1 LQKQIG
7 RLVIF
12 AGKYS
17 VLQSSP
23 AKARGIFFGINMA
36 GQQVKKKA
44 SLVITA
50 TKDRDLP
57 MEKIRNIGIIA
68 HIDAGKTTTTERI
81 LFETGKTYKLG
92 SVDEGTTATDWMD
105 QERERGITIVS
116 AAITTFWDLQT
127 SSSVENGHYRV
138 NIIDTPG
145 HIDFTAE
152 VERSLRVLDGA
163 VMVFDGRT
171 GVESQSETVWRQ
183 ADRYKVP
190 RICILNKL
198 NLIGADFEG
207 SIKSVRERLGANA
220 SPIQLP
226 IGQEHEHH
234 GIVDL
239 IKMKA
244 YSYKG
249 IEDNKLI
256 EEEVPSNLLEQSK
269 KYRDELLE
277 AVAEFDDV
285 TLSKFLEGQNLNE
298 ADIKRAV
305 RKGVIAGKF
314 FPILGGDN
322 RTAITQLLLDSV
334 VEFLPS
340 PLDVPP
346 VQGVNPKTGE
356 TESRKP
362 DKKEPFSA
370 LAFKVVTDPHVGRLV
385 YLRIYSG
392 TLGAG
397 QAILNVTRQKQERI
411 GKLVLLHADQREL
424 IEEAYA
430 GEIVA
435 AVGIRDTTTGDSL
448 ADTAHPIILE
458 SISFPEPVISLAIEP
473 ATKSDQEKMGLA
485 LQKLS
490 DEDPTF
496 KIKSNPETGQTIISG
511 MGELQ
516 LEVLVDRMKR
526 EFNVDATTGAPQVAY
541 KETIKKV
548 AQGEGK
554 YIRQT
559 GGRGQYGHCFLR
571 VEPQGR
577 GEGYTW
583 KSEIRGGAIPSE
595 FIPAIEK
602 GVREKLENGILA
614 GFPMTD
620 MKVVVYDGTYH
631 DVDSSEIAFKIAGS
645 LAVEEAVKHADMVLL
660 EPIMKIEVTT
670 PDEFMGDV
678 IGDLS
683 SKRAQIQG
691 TDQRGNMTIINALAP
706 LAELSGYATKLRSIS
721 QGRASFYMEPS
732 HYEEV
737 PANITTNLINQR
749 SGIVRRVN

>member
-1 LQKQIG
+1 MSA
-7 RLVIF
+7 V
-12 AGKYS
+12 
-17 VLQSSP
+17 
-23 AKARGIFFGINMA
+23 
-36 GQQVKKKA
+36 QVTKKKSA
-44 SLVITA
+44 LVVTE
-50 TKDRDLP
+50 TKDRNLP
-57 MEKIRNIGIIA
+57 MERIRNIGIIA

-116 AAITTFWDLQT
+116 AAITTFWDLKAD
-127 SSSVENGHYRV
+127 SSVGSGHYRI

-183 ADRYKVP
+183 ADRYRVP

-207 SIKSVRERLGANA
+207 SIKSIKERLGANA
-220 SPIQLP
+220 SPIEIP
-226 IGQEHEHH
+226 IGLEHELH
-234 GIVDL
+234 GVVDL
-239 IKMKA
+239 VKMKA
-244 YSYKG
+244 FTYKG
-249 IEDNKLI
+249 IEDNKLT
-256 EEEVPSNLLEQSK
+256 EEEIPGELIESAK
-269 KYRDELLE
+269 KYREELLE
-277 AVAEFDDV
+277 KVAEFDDEV
-285 TLSKFLEGQNLNE
+285 LAKYLEGTE
-298 ADIKRAV
+298 ITESEFKRAI

-322 RTAITQLLLDSV
+322 RTATTQLLMDAV
-334 VEFLPS
+334 VEYLPS
-340 PLDVPP
+340 PQEVPP
-346 VQGVNPKTGE
+346 VEGVNPKTGE
-356 TESRKP
+356 
-362 DKKEPFSA
+362 KETRRPKNEEPLSA

-385 YLRIYSG
+385 YLRVYSG
-392 TLGAG
+392 IIRVGEQVYNST
-397 QAILNVTRQKQERI
+397 KQTTERI

-435 AVGIRDTTTGDSL
+435 AVGIRDTTTGN
-448 ADTAHPIILE
+448 TICNPGHPILLE
-458 SISFPEPVISLAIEP
+458 SIKFPEPVISLAIEP
-473 ATKSDQEKMGLA
+473 ATKADQEKMGLA

-496 KIKSNPETGQTIISG
+496 RIKSNPETGQTIISG

-516 LEVLVDRMKR
+516 LEVLVERMKR
-526 EFNVDATTGAPQVAY
+526 EFNVEAKTGAPQVAY
-541 KETIKKV
+541 KETIKKT
-548 AQGEGK
+548 AEGEGK

-559 GGRGQYGHCFLR
+559 GGRGQYGHCLLR
-571 VEPQGR
+571 VEPLGR
-577 GEGYTW
+577 GEGT
-583 KSEIRGGAIPSE
+583 KFVSEIKGGAIPSE

-602 GVREKLENGILA
+602 GVKEKLENGILA

-620 MKVVVYDGTYH
+620 MAVFVYDGSFH
-631 DVDSSEIAFKIAGS
+631 EVDSSEIAFKIAGS
-645 LAVEEAVKHADMVLL
+645 MAVEHASRAADMTIL
-660 EPIMKIEVTT
+660 EPIMKVEVST
-670 PDEFMGDV
+670 PGEFMGDV

-683 SKRAQIQG
+683 AKRAQIQG
-691 TDQRGNMTIINALAP
+691 TEEKGQMTVINAMVP
-706 LAELSGYATKLRSIS
+706 LAEMSGYATKLRSVS

-732 HYEEV
+732 HYEEM
-737 PANITTNLINQR
+737 PKNLMEQLVAKVGKVTFGRN
-749 SGIVRRVN
+749 

>member
-1 LQKQIG
+1 
-7 RLVIF
+7 
-12 AGKYS
+12 
-17 VLQSSP
+17 
-23 AKARGIFFGINMA
+23 MA
-36 GQQVKKKA
+36 QAPKKKA
-44 SLVITA
+44 SLIV
-50 TKDRDLP
+50 TKTEDRNLP

-92 SVDEGTTATDWMD
+92 SVDEGTTATDWME

-127 SSSVENGHYRV
+127 ASSVENGHYRV

-183 ADRYKVP
+183 ADRYRVP

-207 SIKSVRERLGANA
+207 SIASIHERLGANA
-220 SPIQLP
+220 APVQIP
-226 IGQEHEHH
+226 IGSEHSLR
-234 GIVDL
+234 GVVDL

-244 YSYKG
+244 YTYKG
-249 IEDNKLI
+249 IEDQKLTEEEIPTDLLEKAQKYRNELI
-256 EEEVPSNLLEQSK
+256 EK
-269 KYRDELLE
+269 
-277 AVAEFDDV
+277 VAEFEDEIL
-285 TLSKFLEGQNLNE
+285 TKFLEGKELSE
-298 ADIKRAV
+298 ADIKKAIRT
-305 RKGVIAGKF
+305 GVTSGRF

-322 RTAITQLLLDSV
+322 RTATTQLLMDAI
-334 VEFLPS
+334 VEYLPS

-346 VQGVNPKTGE
+346 VEGVNPKSGE
-356 TESRKP
+356 SEVRHPRNT
-362 DKKEPFSA
+362 EPFSG

-385 YLRIYSG
+385 YIRIYSG
-392 TLGAG
+392 TLGVG
-397 QAILNVTRQKQERI
+397 QQIYNVTKQKYERI

-435 AVGIRDTTTGDSL
+435 VVGIKDSTTGDSL
-448 ADTAHPIILE
+448 SDMDKPISLE

-473 ATKSDQEKMGLA
+473 ATKQDQEKMSLA
-485 LQKLS
+485 LSKLS

-496 KIKSNPETGQTIISG
+496 KIKTNHETAQTIISG

-516 LEVLVDRMKR
+516 LEILVDRMKR
-526 EFNVDATTGAPQVAY
+526 EFGVEAKTGAPQVAY
-541 KETIKKV
+541 KETIKKL
-548 AQGEGK
+548 AEGEGK

-559 GGRGQYGHCFLR
+559 GGRGQYGHCLLKI
-571 VEPQGR
+571 EPKGR
-577 GEGYTW
+577 GEGFEW
-583 KSEIRGGAIPSE
+583 VNAIKGGAIPGE
-595 FIPAIEK
+595 FIPAVEK
-602 GVREKLENGILA
+602 GVKEKLDNGILA

-620 MKVVVYDGTYH
+620 IKVTLYDGTYH
-631 DVDSSEIAFKIAGS
+631 DVDSSEVAFKIAGS
-645 LAVEEAVKHADMVLL
+645 MALEDASKRADMVLL
-660 EPIMKIEVTT
+660 EPIMKVEVMT

-691 TDQRGNMTIINALAP
+691 TEQKGMMAVVNAVVP
-706 LAELSGYATKLRSIS
+706 LAEISGYATKLRSIS

-737 PANITTNLINQR
+737 PSNVQATIVAQR
-749 SGIVRRVN
+749 AGTFAMGRN

>member
-1 LQKQIG
+1 MSG
-7 RLVIF
+7 V
-12 AGKYS
+12 
-17 VLQSSP
+17 
-23 AKARGIFFGINMA
+23 
-36 GQQVKKKA
+36 QVTKKKA
-44 SLVITA
+44 ALVVTA

-57 MEKIRNIGIIA
+57 MERIRNIGIIA

-81 LFETGKTYKLG
+81 LFETGKVYKQG
-92 SVDEGTTATDWMD
+92 SVDEGTTATDWME

-116 AAITTFWDLQT
+116 AAITTFWELKNT
-127 SSSVENGHYRV
+127 ASSVPADNYRV

-163 VMVFDGRT
+163 IMVFDGRT

-183 ADRYKVP
+183 ADRYHVP

-207 SIKSVRERLGANA
+207 SMKSIKERLGANA
-220 SPIQLP
+220 APIILP
-226 IGQEHEHH
+226 IGNEHALR

-244 YSYKG
+244 FTYKA
-249 IEDNKLI
+249 IEDHALTEEEIPADLLDRAKALRNELI
-256 EEEVPSNLLEQSK
+256 E
-269 KYRDELLE
+269 R
-277 AVAEFDDV
+277 VAEYDDEA
-285 TLSKFLEGQNLNE
+285 LNKYLEGQELTE
-298 ADIKRAV
+298 ADIKKAI
-305 RKGVIAGKF
+305 RKGVCSVKF

-322 RTAITQLLLDSV
+322 RTVITQILLDAV
-334 VEFLPS
+334 IEYLPS
-340 PLDVPP
+340 PSDVPP
-346 VQGVNPKTGE
+346 VEGINPKTGE
-356 TESRKP
+356 
-362 DKKEPFSA
+362 KEERHAKNNEPLSA

-392 TLGAG
+392 MVKAG
-397 QAILNVTRQKQERI
+397 MAVYNTTKQTSERI

-435 AVGIRDTTTGDSL
+435 AVGIRDTTTGNTICDPG
-448 ADTAHPIILE
+448 HKIVLE
-458 SISFPEPVISLAIEP
+458 SINFPEPVISLAIEP
-473 ATKSDQEKMGLA
+473 ATKADQEKMGLA

-496 KIKSNPETGQTIISG
+496 RIKSNLETGQTIISG

-526 EFNVDATTGAPQVAY
+526 EFSVVATTGAPQVAY

-548 AQGEGK
+548 AKGEGK
-554 YIRQT
+554 YIRQS

-571 VEPQGR
+571 VEPKGR
-577 GEGYTW
+577 GEGFAF
-583 KSEIRGGAIPSE
+583 KSEIKGGSIPQE
-595 FIPAIEK
+595 YIPAIEK
-602 GVREKLENGILA
+602 GVKEKLENGILV
-614 GFPMTD
+614 GFPLTD
-620 MKVVVYDGTYH
+620 IAVFVYDGTFH
-631 DVDSSEIAFKIAGS
+631 DVDSSEMAFKIAGS
-645 LAVEEAVKHADMVLL
+645 MAVEHAVKEADMTVL
-660 EPIMKIEVTT
+660 EPIMKVEVTT
-670 PDEFMGDV
+670 PSEFMGEV

-691 TDQRGNMTIINALAP
+691 TEERASMTVINAMVP
-706 LAELSGYATKLRSIS
+706 LAEVSGYATKLRSIS
-721 QGRASFYMEPS
+721 QGRANFYMEPS

-737 PANITTNLINQR
+737 PKNILANMIEKK
-749 SGIVRRVN
+749 